1 MLHLHN
7 TCISIQDEKIHWWDQ
22 VYDFDMSAIKSV
34 ALVEPLV
41 DVVDPKQV
49 NCSHAAIKQI
59 DIQTGVA
66 VILRGMY

>member
-1 MLHLHN
+1 M
-7 TCISIQDEKIHWWDQ
+7 
-22 VYDFDMSAIKSV
+22 YDFDMSAIKQV

-59 DIQTGVA
+59 DIHTGNVKYSE
-66 VILRGMY
+66 IIHGRTRITMNNFT